1 MKTTK
6 WLRILCAL
14 LTFVFVMGAF
24 TACGDNKKDE
34 TPSDPPA
41 PDTSDPDNNK
51 NNPEFDP
58 AVDSDVKPIKLNIGS
73 YNIAN
78 GSKVDH
84 DFKKLAADILS
95 ANLDV
100 VGLQEV
106 DINCDR
112 SGNIETIKELSKLTG
127 YQYYCFFKAINLGSG
142 EYGNA
147 ILSKYPI
154 VENERIELY
163 STGEQRV
170 VGRAKID
177 VNGTMI
183 NFFTTHLE
191 WSPDST
197 RYKQMEQLNE
207 LLPQYDNFVIVG
219 DFNVHELTEYRTLTY
234 KGMVNTEE
242 KPILTYSS
250 YDGEWY
256 LDNIIY
262 SPDDW
267 TFTEAKTLPNGNSDH
282 FMLWST
288 GTFAQ
293 RGREVFENSKGEPM
307 YALTDGLKGS
317 SSLIGKWAAGTEG
330 AYVQLDLGCDYS
342 LSSLNVVNATTRKNV
357 YKWAAYATNDAS
369 LPIDQW
375 VKLGEKTDDS
385 YATGA
390 GYTLEMSEKLQKE
403 PLRYIRIYG
412 TYHSE
417 SPNYRIAEIT
427 VTGKAIQNTDKNLAE
442 SAKVTGSSGKPFFS
456 LNDSDLTKY
465 VKVGQ
470 CGAGTTGAYIE
481 IDLGEV
487 SYLSALK
494 LMQPYKG
501 SPVYKWAAYGTDDNT
516 KAIGEWTK
524 LGEKSNDSAA
534 TSDGYT
540 LKITGQTSEKQFRY
554 VRIYGIA
561 SSDGNEFKANE
572 VMIYGVFVSDAT
584 LITEGIKASAGNGVN
599 CDSILDGSTSGYFD
613 LGYWA
618 SNVAD
623 APFGTEGTCY
633 VEIDLGKLYNLDKL
647 KVVNLVSATRI
658 YKWEAFI
665 SADKDAPISEWTSVG
680 GKTNDDTA
688 SDRGYTVNFTAEQKA
703 EGVQYIRIYGMYHNT
718 NIGYHISEVFVSGT
732 PAA

>member
-24 TACGDNKKDE
+24 TACGNKKKDE

-41 PDTSDPDNNK
+41 PDNTTPDDPK
-51 NNPEFDP
+51 NDPEFDP
-58 AVDSDVKPIKLNIGS
+58 AVDADTKPIKLNIGS

-84 DFKKLAADILS
+84 DFKKLATDILS

-106 DINCDR
+106 DMGCNR
-112 SGNIETIKELSKLTG
+112 SKNIDTLKELSKYTG
-127 YQYYCFFKAINLGSG
+127 YQYYCFFKAINLAGG

-163 STGEQRV
+163 STGETRV

-177 VNGTMI
+177 VNGTLI

-250 YDGEWY
+250 YDGDWY

-262 SPDDW
+262 SPEDW
-267 TFTEAKTLPNGNSDH
+267 TFTEAKTLPNGHSDH

-288 GTFAQ
+288 GTFAP
-293 RGREVFENSKGEPM
+293 RSREVFQNSKGEPM

-330 AYVQLDLGCDYS
+330 AYVQLDLGCEYS
-342 LSSLNVVNATTRKNV
+342 LTSLNVVNATTRKNV
-357 YKWAAYATNDAS
+357 YKWAAYATSDAS

-375 VKLGEKTDDS
+375 VKLGEKADDN

-390 GYTLEMSEKLQKE
+390 GHTLEMSEKLRKE

-427 VTGKAIQNTDKNLAE
+427 VTGKAIKNNDKNLAE
-442 SAKVTGSSGKPFFS
+442 GAKVTGLDGKTFFS
-456 LNDSDLTKY
+456 LNDNVLTKY
-465 VKVGQ
+465 VKVGK
-470 CGAGTTGAYIE
+470 CAGGTNGAYIE
-481 IDLGEV
+481 LDLGEV
-487 SYLSALK
+487 YYLSALK
-494 LMQPYKG
+494 LIQPYKN
-501 SPVYKWAAYGTDDNT
+501 SSVYKWAAYGTDDST
-516 KAIGEWTK
+516 KAIDQWTK
-524 LGEKSNDSAA
+524 LGEKTGEEAA
-534 TSDGYT
+534 TKDGYT
-540 LKITGQTSEKQFRY
+540 LKIGGQTSEKQFRY

-561 SSDGNEFKANE
+561 SSDNNEFKVNE
-572 VMIYGVFVSDAT
+572 VMVYGAFVSDAN
-584 LITEGIKASAGNGVN
+584 LITEGITASAGNGAN

-618 SNVAD
+618 NNITDPA
-623 APFGTEGTCY
+623 FGTEGTCY
-633 VEIDLGKLYNLDKL
+633 VEIDLGKLYNIDRL
-647 KVVNLVSATRI
+647 KVVNLVSSSRI

-665 SADKDAPISEWTSVG
+665 SADKESPIEEWTSIG
-680 GKTNDDTA
+680 GKTDDGTS
-688 SDRGYTVNFTAEQKA
+688 SDKGYSVNFTEAQKA
-703 EGVQYIRIYGMYHNT
+703 QGVRYIRIYGMYHNT
-718 NIGYHISEVFVSGT
+718 NVGYHISEVFVSGT